1 MSLIDDVRVLRDN
14 VDRLRLDVDR
24 HEEQI
29 NGQRGLSSSIEN
41 LVKGVESL
49 HDEFRASRQ
58 GLSRG
63 EKIALFASGTGFLG
77 ALAAAYAVLSGGAG

>member
-1 MSLIDDVRVLRDN
+1 MSILDDVRSLRER
-14 VDRLRLDVDR
+14 VERLEPKVDR

-29 NGQRGLSSSIEN
+29 SGKRGLSASLEE
-41 LVKGVESL
+41 LMEGVKAVR
-49 HDEFRASRQ
+49 DEFRASRQ

-77 ALAAAYAVLSGGAG
+77 ALAAAYAVLSGGA